1 MATERRRRGDAVD
14 VHVDTVDAVDVG
26 AADAV
31 DAVHPDVGNAVD
43 VDV

>member
-1 MATERRRRGDAVD
+1 MATERRRRDDAVH
-14 VHVDTVDAVDVG
+14 VHVDAVDAVDVG
-26 AADAV
+26 AVDAV